1 MIMSTKQF
9 ITFCLLIIVTFRAES
24 QLSKQW
30 KSYYAY
36 VDTAELCIVDS
47 SYAKSLAYYQKAF
60 GIIPVPYGK
69 DYYNAALCANKS
81 KKFDEAITF
90 IQKLTEKGL
99 DTSYFAHNKFL
110 TELRETNQW
119 KKYLDSYS
127 VYHKKSLEKQ
137 NSKLQKEY
145 EKLRDKDQFYAKN
158 KYTPGYLDSSFI
170 GAYRVTLQFLEL
182 VNQYGFPDE
191 NLMGLTELPYSSES
205 GLIPTHF
212 FQLKGQFNAP
222 KFAEQRAACLK
233 NNIDFNRLN
242 LDSILLKA
250 VYEGKLHPREYAGI
264 LGTSSNNIFGNMLV
278 IQVNDTLAEL
288 KFSPQKIE
296 KFNAIR
302 KEAGLSSME
311 IYRKVALYNLYTLH
325 KFRAKTKNE
334 TEKEYKNDMLELMGN
349 IDAANLNF
357 ILNLSCQFTMFFTD
371 GDKDHKYFNA
381 MYQYFT
387 SGE

>member
-90 IQKLTEKGL
+90 IQKLTEKGI
-99 DTSYFAHNKFL
+99 DTSYFAHNKYL
-110 TELRETNQW
+110 TELRATDQW
-119 KKYLDSYS
+119 KKYLASYS
-127 VYHKKSLEKQ
+127 VYHKKSPGKQ
-137 NSKLQKEY
+137 NSDLQKKY

-191 NLMGLTELPYSSES
+191 NLMELTKFPFQVVF
-205 GLIPTHF
+205 GLIPTHY
-212 FQLKGQFNAP
+212 FQLKQQFNAP

-242 LDSILLKA
+242 LDSVLLKA
-250 VYEGKLHPREYAGI
+250 VYEGKLHPHEYVGI
-264 LGTSSNNIFGNMLV
+264 FKTSSNNIFGNMLV

-288 KFSPQKIE
+288 KFSPQKIKE
-296 KFNAIR
+296 FNTIR
-302 KEAGLSSME
+302 KEISLSSME
-311 IYRKVALYNLYTLH
+311 IYRKVALYDLYTLQ

-334 TEKEYKNDMLELMGN
+334 TEKEYKNYMIDLLMN
-349 IDAANLNF
+349 KDATNLNF
-357 ILNLSCQFTMFFTD
+357 ILNTSCQFTMFYTN
-371 GDKDHKYFNA
+371 GDKDHKSFNK
-381 MYQYFT
+381 MYQFFT
-387 SGE
+387 E